1 MREDARSSQPRPP
14 SGVPRDTPG
23 LELPQ
28 EAPSAGWQQ
37 QQKAAPEVISR
48 SPVNPSQ
55 DQAALGSMQALGFSP
70 VPKRKE
76 PAGSPF
82 SFPASIR

>member
-1 MREDARSSQPRPP
+1 M
-14 SGVPRDTPG
+14 G
-23 LELPQ
+23 LELSQ

-37 QQKAAPEVISR
+37 QQAAPEVISR
-48 SPVNPSQ
+48 SPVNPSR

-70 VPKRKE
+70 DPKRKG